1 MTPQRSIR
9 RPAPASER
17 KISLE
22 PSAARRPRTAP
33 QPVASSRLIAGLVAT
48 AVASLYLATLA
59 PTTALWDTS
68 EYITAAYT
76 MGLPH
81 PPGNPMFVLLGR
93 VSTIL
98 PLARSIAVRV
108 NILAA
113 LASAAAAGLW
123 FLVTEQVLSTWVA
136 ERWMRRLGAT
146 LGALLGATAFTVWN
160 QSVVNEKVYTVAL
173 AGMAV
178 ISWLAVRWSR
188 DPDAPGAG
196 RLLVLIAYLCGLGYA
211 NHMAGFL
218 PAPAVLVVVLARRPR
233 TLYRWR
239 LMLACTGA
247 LALGVTPFA
256 TQPIRAAFHPPL
268 NEGEPTACRSGLH
281 FSCTFSSGTY
291 RAFLFNLNR
300 KQYPQPKLTERQA
313 PFTAQVGMWWY
324 YFTWQWMRDP
334 HGEHPRLQ
342 FALAA
347 TFLLLGLA
355 GARLHWRHDRSSA
368 WYFIP
373 YVVIVSIVLV
383 YYLNFKYGATQPAA
397 SAAVER
403 EVRDRD
409 YFFIWSFSAWGIWV
423 ALALVAAWRSC
434 AAWLGAALRSAPHCA
449 SHLARTSDARLRAAT
464 LAVAAPLLLLA
475 FEPLASNWHAAS
487 RRGDTTA
494 LAFAHDL
501 LESVEPYGILIT
513 YGDNDTFPL
522 WYAQDVEG
530 IRKDVTVAVLSL
542 LNTDWYVR
550 GIVRR
555 PIHPYDAAHGPAIY
569 RGRAWPVPSGSPLHM
584 TLAQADAI
592 PDYVELRQPA
602 ILRKAGLTVRVD
614 PRTLPQLADGGGLL
628 ERKDIV
634 VLRMIADSWPERP
647 IYISRTTGDYAQ
659 RMGLGDSIL
668 AQGLASKVFVPP
680 ASPGDDTL
688 HVRGGGWYDLARS
701 RALWSD
707 VFRGPAAIIRH
718 GDWVDE
724 SSVGI
729 PLAYAFTGAQL
740 AQVLAARGERAP
752 ASAVMRT
759 SVAIVHAVHQD
770 GLLGASAAAPEPDE
784 R

>member
-1 MTPQRSIR
+1 M
-9 RPAPASER
+9 
-17 KISLE
+17 
-22 PSAARRPRTAP
+22 ARRSQPGPAHSAPSYLTATL
-33 QPVASSRLIAGLVAT
+33 VAVAIAG
-48 AVASLYLATLA
+48 LYLATLA

-81 PPGNPMFVLLGR
+81 PPGNPLFVLLGR
-93 VSTIL
+93 VFTIL

-113 LASAAAAGLW
+113 LASAASAGLW
-123 FLVTEQVLSTWVA
+123 FLVTEQVLSAWVA
-136 ERWMRRLGAT
+136 ERWIRRLGAAF
-146 LGALLGATAFTVWN
+146 GALIGATAFTVWN

-173 AGMAV
+173 AGIAA
-178 ISWLAVRWSR
+178 ISWLAMRWSR

-211 NHMAGFL
+211 NHMAGCL
-218 PAPAVLVVVLARRPR
+218 PAPAVLLAVLARRPR
-233 TLYRWR
+233 TLSRWR
-239 LMLACTGA
+239 LLLACTGA

-268 NEGEPTACRSGLH
+268 NEGEPTACRTGLH
-281 FSCTFSSGTY
+281 LSCTLSAGTY
-291 RAFLFNLNR
+291 KAFLFNFNR
-300 KQYPQPKLTERQA
+300 EQYGKPALMNRQA

-334 HGEHPRLQ
+334 HGEHPRQQL
-342 FALAA
+342 ALAL
-347 TFLLLGLA
+347 TFLLLGIA

-368 WYFIP
+368 WYFIT
-373 YVVIVSIVLV
+373 YMATVSIVLV
-383 YYLNFKYGATQPAA
+383 YYLNFKYGATQPSAL
-397 SAAVER
+397 AAVER

-409 YFFIWSFSAWGIWV
+409 YFFIWSFSPWGIWV
-423 ALALVAAWRSC
+423 ALALIAAWRSC
-434 AAWLGAALRSAPHCA
+434 AARLGAALQRAP
-449 SHLARTSDARLRAAT
+449 SLAREPDARLRAVT
-464 LAVAAPLLLLA
+464 LAVAAPILLLA
-475 FEPLASNWHAAS
+475 IEPLASNWTAAS

-501 LESVEPYGILIT
+501 LESVEPYGVLIT

-555 PIHPYDAAHGPAIY
+555 PIYPYDAAHGPAIY
-569 RGRAWPVPSGSPLHM
+569 RGRKWPMPSGSPLHM

-592 PDYVELRQPA
+592 PDYLELREPA
-602 ILRKAGLTVRVD
+602 VLQKAGLRVRVD
-614 PRTLPQLADGGGLL
+614 PRNLPQLADGGGVL

-668 AQGLASKVFVPP
+668 AQGLANKVFLPP
-680 ASPGDDTL
+680 AASGSDTL
-688 HVRGGGWYDLARS
+688 HVRGGGWYDVARS
-701 RALWSD
+701 RALWGD
-707 VFRGPAAIIRH
+707 VFQGRAAIIHH
-718 GDWVDE
+718 GDWVDA

-740 AQVLAARGERAP
+740 AEVLAGRGERAS
-752 ASAVMRT
+752 ASAVMQT

-770 GLLGASAAAPEPDE
+770 GLLGRSAAAPEPDD

>member
-1 MTPQRSIR
+1 MTPQRPIR
-9 RPAPASER
+9 QPAPAKER
-17 KISLE
+17 KISLQHR
-22 PSAARRPRTAP
+22 AARRPLPAP
-33 QPVASSRLIAGLVAT
+33 TPAASSPLIATLVAIAIAGL
-48 AVASLYLATLA
+48 YFATLA

-93 VSTIL
+93 VFTIL
-98 PLARSIAVRV
+98 PLAHSIAVRV

-113 LASAAAAGLW
+113 LASAGSAGLW

-136 ERWMRRLGAT
+136 ERWVRRLGAT

-173 AGMAV
+173 AGIAV

-196 RLLVLIAYLCGLGYA
+196 RLLVLMAYLCGLGYA

-239 LMLACTGA
+239 LLLACAGA
-247 LALGVTPFA
+247 LALGMTPFA
-256 TQPIRAAFHPPL
+256 TQPIRAAFHPSL

-281 FSCTFSSGTY
+281 LSCTLSSGTY
-291 RAFLFNLNR
+291 RAFMFNFNR
-300 KQYPQPKLTERQA
+300 RQYGKPALMDRQA

-342 FALAA
+342 LALAV

-355 GARLHWRHDRSSA
+355 GARLHWRHDRSTA
-368 WYFIP
+368 LYFIP
-373 YVVIVSIVLV
+373 YMVTVSIVLV
-383 YYLNFKYGATQPAA
+383 YYLNFKYGATQPSPLAT
-397 SAAVER
+397 VER

-409 YFFIWSFSAWGIWV
+409 YFFIWSFSPWGIWV
-423 ALALVAAWRSC
+423 ALALVEAWRSC
-434 AAWLGAALRSAPHCA
+434 AAGLGAVLRGAPRLA
-449 SHLARTSDARLRAAT
+449 ATLARTTDARLRGAT
-464 LAVAAPLLLLA
+464 LAVAAPVLLLA
-475 FEPLASNWHAAS
+475 VEPLASNWSAAS

-501 LESVEPYGILIT
+501 LESVEPYGVLIT

-555 PIHPYDAAHGPAIY
+555 PIYPYDAAHGPAVY
-569 RGRAWPVPSGSPLHM
+569 RGRAWPMPSGSPLHM

-592 PDYVELRQPA
+592 PDYLELRQPA
-602 ILRKAGLTVRVD
+602 VLRKAGLTVRVD
-614 PRTLPQLADGGGLL
+614 PHNLPQLADGGGVL

-659 RMGLGDSIL
+659 RMGLGDAIL
-668 AQGLASKVFVPP
+668 AQGLASKIFVPP
-680 ASPGDDTL
+680 ASPGSDTV

-701 RALWSD
+701 RALWAD

-740 AQVLAARGERAP
+740 ADVLAARGESVP
-752 ASAVMRT
+752 AATVMRT

-770 GLLGASAAAPEPDE
+770 GLLGSGAAAPQSDE